1 MAGVG
6 GGGCETRFGEAV
18 EEILGDVECGDSGE
32 ADYEEDAAE
41 EAQGHRVQDCEE
53 GAGHDA
59 DEAEGHEDVG
69 EALFADLEGEDF
81 FAVVDLPG

>member
-18 EEILGDVECGDSGE
+18 EEILCDVEGGNSGE

-41 EAQGHRVQDCEE
+41 EA
-53 GAGHDA
+53 
-59 DEAEGHEDVG
+59 
-69 EALFADLEGEDF
+69 
-81 FAVVDLPG
+81 

>member
-18 EEILGDVECGDSGE
+18 EEILSDVECGDSGE

-41 EAQGHRVQDCEE
+41 EA
-53 GAGHDA
+53 
-59 DEAEGHEDVG
+59 
-69 EALFADLEGEDF
+69 
-81 FAVVDLPG
+81 